1 MFNSIIITPLYNIL
15 ILLVDFLT
23 TDIGIAVVIMTV
35 IIRLLLFP
43 LSKNQI
49 QTQIKFKQVQK
60 PLEELKAKY
69 KDQPDVMGRKMME
82 LYKEYEIKPFS
93 GVLLLIIQLPI
104 LFGLYYVFLR
114 SGLPEVNSEML
125 YSFVSKPEYINNT
138 FIGIFNIT
146 SKSII
151 LAFLAGLTQWIQLR
165 MLNSVNKD
173 NKEVSEK
180 KDNPMGDMMKNFQ
193 TQMTYIMPLMIAFIS
208 YSFGVIIAIYL
219 LTGNLFSIAQEYYLR
234 KNIRKPEL
242 NTNIQ
247 APKS

>member
-49 QTQIKFKQVQK
+49 QTQIK
-60 PLEELKAKY
+60 
-69 KDQPDVMGRKMME
+69 
-82 LYKEYEIKPFS
+82 
-93 GVLLLIIQLPI
+93 
-104 LFGLYYVFLR
+104 
-114 SGLPEVNSEML
+114 
-125 YSFVSKPEYINNT
+125 
-138 FIGIFNIT
+138 FNIT